1 MFDFFEDGGLNE
13 VVCEPMIDGVPFS
26 SLNNGSRM
34 QAGLDVS
41 NTLMKQEGYIVP
53 IFIDNA
59 EGLTNHNRD
68 SVQVDTQVIAMYVNE
83 DDKTLRIKNH
93 KTEGK

>member
-1 MFDFFEDGGLNE
+1 
-13 VVCEPMIDGVPFS
+13 
-26 SLNNGSRM
+26 M

-83 DDKTLRIKNH
+83 DDKNFTNQKNH
-93 KTEGK
+93 KNGGKNR

>member
-1 MFDFFEDGGLNE
+1 SVVKWKLFDFFEDGGLNE
-13 VVCEPMIDGVPFS
+13 AVCEPMIDGVPFS

-68 SVQVDTQVIAMYVNE
+68 SVKVDTQVIAMYVN
-83 DDKTLRIKNH
+83 
-93 KTEGK
+93 